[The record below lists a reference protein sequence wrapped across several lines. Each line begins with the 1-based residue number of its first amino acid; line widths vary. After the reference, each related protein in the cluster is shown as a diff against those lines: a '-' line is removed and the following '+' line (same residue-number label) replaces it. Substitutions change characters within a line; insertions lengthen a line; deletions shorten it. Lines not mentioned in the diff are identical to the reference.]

1 MLSDGSVRIKQLALE
16 DADSDGKRRRPRG
29 KEKLTER
36 TEQRAGSRL
45 KIEYVPLEDLRG
57 SADNP
62 RTISEKDLAD
72 LECSLEHFGVVD
84 PIVVRRADN
93 VVIGGHQ
100 RLAAARKLG
109 LSHMPAVFLDISE
122 ADARLLN
129 LALNKIGGD
138 WDERKLALVLEELG
152 ALPEFDLTLAG
163 FDDEEIK
170 THLAALEAAAYRDKE
185 EDFDLEGAIA
195 EARAASRVKRGEV
208 WRLGRHRLMCG
219 DATSAEDV
227 AILVEGDAVDL
238 VVTDPPYNVGYEPEG
253 APSGRTAG
261 RNRKKRPGQ
270 TLGPIENDRMTP
282 EQYQAFLDSAF
293 ANLANSLSKGGA
305 VYVFGGTGTFLP
317 YEHAFQAAGLHLSS
331 VIVWDKGSLVLT
343 RKDYHSQYELIFY
356 GWVAGKPHAFYG
368 GRSQTDIWSASRDR
382 GRDYQHPTQKPIELV
397 MRAIENSSRPGQT
410 VLDPFAG
417 SVPAFIAAE
426 RSGRRCLAMEIDP
439 RFCEV
444 AIRRWEAFSGKKAR
458 KVS

>member
-1 MLSDGSVRIKQLALE
+1 
-16 DADSDGKRRRPRG
+16 
-29 KEKLTER
+29 
-36 TEQRAGSRL
+36 
-45 KIEYVPLEDLRG
+45 
-57 SADNP
+57 
-62 RTISEKDLAD
+62 
-72 LECSLEHFGVVD
+72 
-84 PIVVRRADN
+84 
-93 VVIGGHQ
+93 
-100 RLAAARKLG
+100 
-109 LSHMPAVFLDISE
+109 
-122 ADARLLN
+122 
-129 LALNKIGGD
+129 
-138 WDERKLALVLEELG
+138 
-152 ALPEFDLTLAG
+152 
-163 FDDEEIK
+163 
-170 THLAALEAAAYRDKE
+170 
-185 EDFDLEGAIA
+185 
-195 EARAASRVKRGEV
+195 
-208 WRLGRHRLMCG
+208 
-219 DATSAEDV
+219 
-227 AILVEGDAVDL
+227 

>member
-1 MLSDGSVRIKQLALE
+1 MK
-16 DADSDGKRRRPRG
+16 
-29 KEKLTER
+29 
-36 TEQRAGSRL
+36 TEQRAGPRL
-45 KIEYVPLEDLRG
+45 KIEYVALEDLRD
-57 SADNP
+57 AEYNP

-72 LECSLEHFGVVD
+72 LERSLEHFGVVD

-122 ADARLLN
+122 ADAKLLN
-129 LALNKIGGD
+129 LALNKIAGD

-152 ALPEFDLTLAG
+152 ALPEFDLSLAG

-170 THLAALEAAAYRDKE
+170 GHLAALEAAAYRDKA
-185 EDFDLEGAIA
+185 EDFDLEVAIEA
-195 EARAASRVKRGEV
+195 ARAASRVRRGEV
-208 WRLGRHRLMCG
+208 WLLGRHRLMCG

-227 AILVEGDAVDL
+227 ATLVEGEGDEVDL

-270 TLGPIENDRMTP
+270 TLGPIENDRLTP

-293 ANLANSLSKGGA
+293 ANLASSLSRGGA

-317 YEHAFQAAGLHLSS
+317 YEQAFQTAGFHLSS

-343 RKDYHSQYELIFY
+343 RKNYHSQYELIFY
-356 GWVAGKPHAFYG
+356 GWLAGKPHAFYG

-382 GRDYQHPTQKPIELV
+382 GRDYQHPTQKPVELV
-397 MRAIENSSRPGQT
+397 ARAIENSSRPGQT
-410 VLDPFAG
+410 VLDPFVG
-417 SVPAFIAAE
+417 SGTTFIAAE
-426 RSGRRCLAMEIDP
+426 RSGRRCLAMEVDP

-444 AIRRWEAFSGKKAR
+444 AIARWESFSGKKAR